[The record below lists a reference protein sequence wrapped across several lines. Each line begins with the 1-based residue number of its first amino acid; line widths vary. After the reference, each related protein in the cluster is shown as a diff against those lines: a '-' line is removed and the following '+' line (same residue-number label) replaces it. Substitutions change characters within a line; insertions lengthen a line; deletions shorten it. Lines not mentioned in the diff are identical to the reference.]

1 LKSQK
6 SALNAKVLIGIRRE
20 RVRGNEM
27 ANEITK
33 NVERFYRSI
42 NSILD
47 HRYKSWEHCY
57 NFFKKIKDKKLNDEE
72 LDLAQLHLAFY
83 LASWGMYRGSS
94 FILQKDYT
102 VFKNIIKIILSKEY
116 ALLWDIE
123 SNLDR
128 KEEMGRL
135 FASLYKKIED
145 TLKEIRT
152 SVKSHPDFEGVEKR
166 YLNEREEISPTLATK
181 ILLGT
186 IGCIPAYDRFFI
198 GGLEKEK
205 IQKKFNSEKSFIQMI
220 DFYLKNKVELDS
232 LRNKF
237 KDYPLMKILDMYFWV
252 AGYERFKQ
260 DNVGEE

>member
-1 LKSQK
+1 MSLLKY
-6 SALNAKVLIGIRRE
+6 AEEELGC
-20 RVRGNEM
+20 EM
-27 ANEITK
+27 TNEITI

-42 NSILD
+42 NSIPD

-57 NFFKKIKDKKLNDEE
+57 DFFKRTKDKKLNDEE

-94 FILQKDYT
+94 FVLQKDYT
-102 VFKNIIKIILSKEY
+102 VFKNIVKTILSKEY
-116 ALLWDIE
+116 ALLWNIE

-128 KEEMGRL
+128 QEEMAKL
-135 FASLYKKIED
+135 FALLYNKIED

-152 SVKSHPDFEGVEKR
+152 SVKSHPDFEGVKKR
-166 YLNEREEISPTLATK
+166 YLNEREEISPTLVTK

-198 GGLEKEK
+198 AGLEKEK

-252 AGYERFKQ
+252 EGYAILIK
-260 DNVGEE
+260 

>member
-1 LKSQK
+1 MFANDAGINGFLEKRLLKSQK

-57 NFFKKIKDKKLNDEE
+57 NFFKKIKDEKLNDEE

-94 FILQKDYT
+94 F
-102 VFKNIIKIILSKEY
+102 N
-116 ALLWDIE
+116 
-123 SNLDR
+123 
-128 KEEMGRL
+128 
-135 FASLYKKIED
+135 KKIED